1 MFYEVDIIVTLNKN
15 FYKNVQV
22 INSKF
27 DVILCNSIS

>member
-1 MFYEVDIIVTLNKN
+1 MFYEVEIIVTRNKY

-27 DVILCNSIS
+27 DVILRNSIS